1 MGGAPTATNASA
13 VPMAQIAAPSSQLIL
28 GHNPSVLIRIL
39 EILRNFVAETQV
51 SLLSTTAKLL
61 YGLDDTNR

>member
-1 MGGAPTATNASA
+1 
-13 VPMAQIAAPSSQLIL
+13 MAQIAAPSSQLIL